1 MKLAATPEAG
11 VIFADARDLY
21 ASSLERL
28 EAGDVRDA
36 AEKAWAATL
45 RATIALILS
54 RTGEEAE
61 KTPVVSRL
69 LDQLASEDNRVKV
82 LVGRYYSRQTRLHG
96 DCFYSGIMDGLEEVR
111 RRIRETDLYIRD
123 AEGLVYAVA

>member
-1 MKLAATPEAG
+1 MVATPRAET
-11 VIFADARDLY
+11 IFADAWALY
-21 ASSLERL
+21 NGALEGL

-45 RATIALILS
+45 RATIALLLS
-54 RTGEEAE
+54 RTGQEAD

-69 LDQLASEDNRVKV
+69 LDQLASNDNRVKA

-96 DCFYSGIMDGLEEVR
+96 DCFYSGITDGIEEIH
-111 RRIRETDLYIRD
+111 RRIQETNLYIQD
-123 AEGLVYAVA
+123 AETLA

>member
-1 MKLAATPEAG
+1 MVATPQAAP
-11 VIFADARDLY
+11 IFADAWYLY
-21 ASSLERL
+21 SSALQRL

-45 RATIALILS
+45 RSTVALILS

-69 LDQLASEDNRVKV
+69 LDQLAIDDNRVKT

-96 DCFYSGIMDGLEEVR
+96 DCFYTGITDGLEEIQ
-111 RRIRETDLYIRD
+111 RRIRETNLYIRD
-123 AEGLVYAVA
+123 AESLA

>member
-1 MKLAATPEAG
+1 MVTTPQAE
-11 VIFADARDLY
+11 VIFADAWDLY
-21 ASSLERL
+21 SSALERL

-45 RATIALILS
+45 RSTIALILS
-54 RTGEEAE
+54 RTGEEAD

-69 LDQLASEDNRVKV
+69 LDELASEDNRVKA

-96 DCFYSGIMDGLEEVR
+96 DCFYSGMMDGIGETR
-111 RRIRETDLYIRD
+111 RRIRETNLYLQD
-123 AEGLVYAVA
+123 AQSLA